1 MQTRPKVRPKIRIGH
16 NVAIIYPFYQ
26 GKCDKYLQGAFPLF
40 VPYCCAVTLTV
51 AMQLSP
57 QPSVA
62 FTRSSAAS
70 YRCSEASA
78 SLHLA
83 RQKIKLF
90 YSLKTSCAWRNPLFW
105 GEVCRCAWLLVF
117 VFVNVIVVKLFEN
130 NFTPILDIDTTRG
143 IHHRA
148 ALQVVVGGEDF
159 IYHRR
164 CYRIARLLLFSP

>member
-90 YSLKTSCAWRNPLFW
+90 YSLKTPCAWRNPLFG
-105 GEVCRCAWLLVF
+105 GEVRQCAWLQTSCGPLITF
-117 VFVNVIVVKLFEN
+117 SDSSSNYIQ
-130 NFTPILDIDTTRG
+130 D
-143 IHHRA
+143 A
-148 ALQVVVGGEDF
+148 ALRNEVMSGTMFRFGLA
-159 IYHRR
+159 H
-164 CYRIARLLLFSP
+164 

>member
-16 NVAIIYPFYQ
+16 NVAIIYPSYQ

-90 YSLKTSCAWRNPLFW
+90 YSLKTPCAWRNPLFG
-105 GEVCRCAWLLVF
+105 GEVRQCAWLQR
-117 VFVNVIVVKLFEN
+117 NSGSYIA
-130 NFTPILDIDTTRG
+130 PTTSFS
-143 IHHRA
+143 IS
-148 ALQVVVGGEDF
+148 
-159 IYHRR
+159 
-164 CYRIARLLLFSP
+164 LLFTARHKDCFRHR